1 MNELAFN
8 VSDRISRLLING
20 VSTVFKLIV
29 ISAAMVVGML
39 AITTS
44 QAQEEQVVVIERTD
58 IKRIA
63 GEVVNVRG
71 NLMTLRH
78 NDGSGRSSYRIP
90 RGASI
95 SVAGTQTRLQDL
107 QPGQNIRVYYRET
120 STGRVI
126 VISPPQETETVVVI
140 EEVEEVAPVAIIE
153 EEETIIMPTTA
164 GLFPLA
170 GMLGGFFFGL
180 GLFVRMLRRRSV

>member
-1 MNELAFN
+1 MKMPAF
-8 VSDRISRLLING
+8 SGIDRFSRLTTNG

-29 ISAAMVVGML
+29 ISAAMVAGLL
-39 AITTS
+39 AVTTS

-140 EEVEEVAPVAIIE
+140 EEVEEAAPVAIVE